1 MHADKHIVRLSNCCL
16 QFLNPRVVFES
27 PFL

>member
-1 MHADKHIVRLSNCCL
+1 MYADKHIVSLSNCCL
-16 QFLNPRVVFES
+16 QFLNPRAVFES